1 MFQFGIG
8 FMYGVPKTGNL
19 AVNPTPKQ
27 FGTIQDVSFE
37 ISQDLKE
44 LRGQAKFPED
54 VAPGNMKGAG
64 KVMFGRLDVDTFN
77 QLLFAEQSEPTGI
90 QVIQANELRNIPG
103 VGPFTIQVTNF
114 ATFTNDLSVYYN
126 SGPLAGK
133 RFINSGVVAPA
144 VGQYQV
150 NTGTGTYTFN
160 AGDANVQV
168 AISYTW
174 SNASTGVTFTVLN
187 HLMGYGPVCEVWLS
201 QPYQGTNGIHL
212 YAVRFAKLGA
222 PMKREDYEIGEM
234 DFQFFANASGQVMD
248 FFQVSP

>member
-44 LRGQAKFPED
+44 LRGQSKFPED

-64 KVMFGRLDVDTFN
+64 KVQFGRLDVDTFN
-77 QLLFAEQSEPTGI
+77 QLLFAEQTEPSGI
-90 QVIQANELRNIPG
+90 QIINANELRNIPG
-103 VGPFTIQVTNF
+103 VGPFTIQVLNF
-114 ATFTNDLSVYYN
+114 ATFTNDLSLFYN
-126 SGPLAGK
+126 SGPNAGK
-133 RFINSGVVAPA
+133 RFINTIAAPG

-150 NTGTGTYTFN
+150 NVATGVYTFN
-160 AGDANVQV
+160 AGDAGIQV
-168 AISYTW
+168 AISYTY
-174 SNASTGVTFTVLN
+174 SSPTGVTFTVLN

-201 QPYQGTNGIHL
+201 DPYQGNNGVHL

-222 PMKREDYEIGEM
+222 PRKREDYTIGEM